1 MDATFGI
8 GLSRLDFFVL
18 VFVHPTTQVPVVL
31 AHFIRL
37 KGSNDDQHPLIPDLV
52 WMQQKLEVFGFEPP
66 RYTIVDKCAASL
78 GAFAEEVKGKWA
90 ACSDSSGHPVGLLK
104 DVLDKLAVISN
115 GVTAPEKTAFE
126 QYLTDVQETCG
137 TSLPTPCAA
146 DVVITEESKNA
157 AAYFF
162 GPWARQNPTLIRAL
176 AKSLSDELIEGAAAV
191 ASAKKSAGAVNNAL
205 ERLQS
210 FAWVVTDNDSP
221 LAKVFRRLVER
232 WIRLCFFH
240 AKKAISEHL
249 ARSGMIPAKEVPQVW
264 TGEIEPFIDGIFGA
278 SPGKLKTLWET
289 FKVDYG
295 IRYPDLISYLEENWM
310 SPEWVQLWTGS
321 GRFTVGHFFV
331 ETSNYAEN
339 LFRQLKGGPVMGGK
353 MPSDAAEVL
362 EEAIGKPSN
371 PYSIWS
377 SYFNAQCIKISDIQG
392 RATNMRFPDRKKISF
407 LREYIER
414 FLAEGRVR
422 DVPGSEGTIYAVE
435 RRAGRAARAWH
446 YLNMYHGC
454 PCNEP
459 NYFCKHLLAA
469 RIFHLRKERERCW
482 RDSEL
487 SPYYDEDVSTAMPT
501 EEIFSSI
508 HESTVKE
515 VLLTPEAARA
525 AQAKVTAILNATFN
539 GLMKRMQSLMDTSAP
554 ILSDG
559 ATSEEIRSFQNRTR
573 SLGQLVERTTVTER
587 VADSLLGKSP
597 PALGGVR
604 KFPKAARSSD
614 DVAKQLSA
622 QLSFP
627 GEMSPT
633 AAGMVR
639 VVNVGV
645 NLGDLDRRESALS
658 AASKRSRSET
668 DNAASEAEKLK
679 GDLDSMRSQL
689 REMRDKIKKLNED
702 IATLTGKLKRRE
714 DRIASL
720 TATLAETEEELGGAY
735 EEGVAAAYADGLKR
749 VQDVKQ
755 TYYTQSP
762 EVGKAFD
769 ALARGFSQLMREEKG
784 RAKLIRASARER
796 LRRQS

>member
-1 MDATFGI
+1 
-8 GLSRLDFFVL
+8 
-18 VFVHPTTQVPVVL
+18 
-31 AHFIRL
+31 
-37 KGSNDDQHPLIPDLV
+37 
-52 WMQQKLEVFGFEPP
+52 MQQKLEVFGFEPP

-126 QYLTDVQETCG
+126 QYLTDVKETCG

-210 FAWVVTDNDSP
+210 FAWVVSDNDSP

-249 ARSGMIPAKEVPQVW
+249 ARSGMIPAKEVSRVW
-264 TGEIEPFIDGIFGA
+264 TDEIEPFIDGIFWA

-321 GRFTVGHFFV
+321 GRFSVGHFFV

-371 PYSIWS
+371 PHSIWS

-407 LREYIER
+407 HREYIER

-446 YLNMYHGC
+446 NLNMYHGC
-454 PCNEP
+454 PCDEP

-487 SPYYDEDVSTAMPT
+487 SPYFDEDVSTPMST

-508 HESTVKE
+508 NERTVKE

-525 AQAKVTAILNATFN
+525 AQAKQTAILNARFN
-539 GLMKRMQSLMDTSAP
+539 GLMKRIQSLVDTSAP
-554 ILSDG
+554 LSDG
-559 ATSEEIRSFQNRTR
+559 ATYEEIRSYQNRTR
-573 SLGQLVERTTVTER
+573 SLAHLVERTTVAER
-587 VADSLLGKSP
+587 VADSLLGESP
-597 PALGGVR
+597 PALGGER
-604 KFPKAARSSD
+604 KFAKSARSKD
-614 DVAKQLSA
+614 DVANQLSMR
-622 QLSFP
+622 LSFH
-627 GEMSPT
+627 GKMSPS
-633 AAGMVR
+633 AASMVR
-639 VVNVGV
+639 VDNVG
-645 NLGDLDRRESALS
+645 DLASSEAALS

-668 DNAASEAEKLK
+668 DGAAPKAKRLK
-679 GDLDSMRSQL
+679 ADLDSMRSKL
-689 REMRDKIKKLNED
+689 REMREDMKKLNED
-702 IATLTGKLKRRE
+702 IATLTAKLKRRE

-720 TATLAETEEELGGAY
+720 TATLTETEEELGGAY
-735 EEGVAAAYADGLKR
+735 EDGVAAAYADGLKR

-762 EVGKAFD
+762 EVGEAFD
-769 ALARGFSQLMREEKG
+769 ALARGFSQLMREEKE
-784 RAKLIRASARER
+784 RAKLIRASSRER
-796 LRRQS
+796 LKRQS